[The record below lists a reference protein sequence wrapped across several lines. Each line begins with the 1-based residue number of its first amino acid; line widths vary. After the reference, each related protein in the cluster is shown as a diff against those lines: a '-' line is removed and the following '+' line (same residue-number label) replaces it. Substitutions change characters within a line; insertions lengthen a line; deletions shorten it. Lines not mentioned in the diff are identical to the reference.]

1 MISVLIVDDEYLL
14 RSLIRRSINWDQL
27 GMEVVGEAGDGE
39 EAIDFIRANH
49 PQIALVD
56 INMPIMNGLELAQ
69 KCQEEGLDT
78 NIVFLTGYREF
89 EYAKQAVAYQAFDYL
104 LKPLDTKDMTAVL
117 TKLRQKIEQEREA
130 STHLRK
136 AEHLGDRGKKL
147 LQNRFLHQLQ
157 SSNLI
162 KIRSEAHAARSTT
175 GN

>member
-78 NIVFLTGYREF
+78 NIVFLSGYREF

-147 LQNRFLHQLQ
+147 L
-157 SSNLI
+157 
-162 KIRSEAHAARSTT
+162 RSEERRVGKECRSRWSPYH
-175 GN
+175 